1 MSNTLQAVSNPA
13 VHTPG
18 QAFNID
24 IQTIRDNAR
33 KHVMD
38 GAQTAGYGADSEV
51 VIHHLNA
58 ALATEIVCSLRYKRH
73 YFTATGL
80 NSQAIAEE
88 FNIHAQEEQA
98 HADLIAER
106 IVQLG
111 GEPDFAPDSL
121 VSRSHA
127 DYVPCNDLQEMIK
140 ENLVAERIAID
151 VYHELISY
159 IGDNDST
166 TRRMLE
172 GILATEEEHADELAD
187 WLKRT

>member
-1 MSNTLQAVSNPA
+1 MNKPLKA
-13 VHTPG
+13 VHTAG

-24 IQTIRDNAR
+24 IETIRSNAR

-38 GAQTAGYGADSEV
+38 GAQTAGSSDNSAV
-51 VIHHLNA
+51 VIEHLNA

-73 YFTATGL
+73 YFTAKGL
-80 NSQAIAEE
+80 SSKAIADE
-88 FNIHAQEEQA
+88 FNLHAQEEQA

-111 GEPDFAPDSL
+111 GEPDFAPDTL

-127 DYVPCNDLQEMIK
+127 DYVPCTDLQEMIK

-151 VYHELISY
+151 VYHELIAY
-159 IGDNDST
+159 IGDSDT
-166 TRRMLE
+166 TTKRLLE

-187 WLKRT
+187 WLKHT